1 MMTTLNS
8 SLLNLDNSKAVR
20 TTVLSQQHPA
30 AEQTKRFAQIMA
42 KAQAAAPQA
51 PLANTSTNTNTNT
64 NANAAAL
71 KNAAHSAPG
80 DEASRAEANA
90 RDNVKTAA
98 RALATRAL
106 VKAPASGVN
115 PITEPHAEPHIE
127 PHIAASDGAP
137 LDANEADDETDANS
151 AVLSADM
158 AAWVAAL
165 NRSSMPSASAAKAQH
180 GGDTA
185 VTDSELSTQG
195 ASHAAGQVVADRN
208 TQIFRQAADPDDDG
222 HAQRGGA
229 GHRAAQE
236 FARSGV
242 GSDSA
247 GASGRDSQQP
257 GSRAAS
263 DGVEARA
270 AAYAPTLV
278 QTDALNAALTG
289 NAMTVLSKEGP
300 STAASTASNAADFS
314 ALMSSGSINA
324 KPAGSSSASTL
335 TLSLPIPVNAP
346 EFREALGVQVSLLAR
361 DGVHTAQL
369 HLNPADM
376 GPVSIQIAMDGTLAR
391 VDFGADMAATRT
403 AIEAS
408 MPELASA
415 LLDAGFTLAG
425 GGVSQHAKG
434 QTQPDAESRAGATRR
449 TITVTTAHVASE
461 ADQPTQRRVEHVAGG
476 VDLFA

>member
-8 SLLNLDNSKAVR
+8 SLLNLDHSKADR
-20 TTVLSQQHPA
+20 ATVLSQQHPA
-30 AEQTKRFAQIMA
+30 AAQTRRFAQIMA

-51 PLANTSTNTNTNT
+51 TLPNTNTNT
-64 NANAAAL
+64 NAAPL
-71 KNAAHSAPG
+71 KNAAHGAPG

-115 PITEPHAEPHIE
+115 PITEPRTEPHIE
-127 PHIAASDGAP
+127 PHIAASDNAP
-137 LDANEADDETDANS
+137 LDANEADDETDANN

-165 NRSSMPSASAAKAQH
+165 NRSSIPSASAAKAQN

-185 VTDSELSTQG
+185 VTDPELSTQG
-195 ASHAAGQVVADRN
+195 ASQAAGQAVADRN
-208 TQIFRQAADPDDDG
+208 TQILRQAADPDNDG

-229 GHRAAQE
+229 GQRAAQE
-236 FARSGV
+236 FARSGA
-242 GSDSA
+242 GSDGA

-257 GSRAAS
+257 GSRGAS
-263 DGVEARA
+263 DGVAARA
-270 AAYAPTLV
+270 AAHMPTLV
-278 QTDALNAALTG
+278 QTDALNAASAG
-289 NAMTVLSKEGP
+289 SAMTVPSKEGP
-300 STAASTASNAADFS
+300 GTAASTASNAADFL

-324 KPAGSSSASTL
+324 KPAGSSNASTL
-335 TLSLPIPVNAP
+335 TLSLPTPVNAP

-434 QTQPDAESRAGATRR
+434 QTQPDAESRPGATRR
-449 TITVTTAHVASE
+449 TVTMTPTHVASE
-461 ADQPTQRRVEHVAGG
+461 AGQSTQRRVEHVAGG